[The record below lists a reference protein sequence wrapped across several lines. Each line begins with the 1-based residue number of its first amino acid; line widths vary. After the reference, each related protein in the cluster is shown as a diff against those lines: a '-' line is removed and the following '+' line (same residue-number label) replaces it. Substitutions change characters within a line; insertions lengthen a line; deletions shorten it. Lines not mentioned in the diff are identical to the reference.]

1 MSNVQNYKKVENRIN
16 GINEDAIRVGGQ
28 VRRIAIITIG
38 YHPCACYLARKLRSS
53 DIELFFFNQNAPI
66 VRPHSWKYFQR
77 LLIKRGF
84 SICLDNLFLSIKS
97 GISFVVRCFRELVE
111 QLIGKHIEQTSDIPA
126 LRNDPKIKEEC
137 WLSIVEIK
145 DINSKP
151 DQDKLKTIKPDLI
164 LLAGAPILSRST
176 IECARIA
183 CLNPHEGVTPL
194 YAGNSP
200 FVWPLYEK
208 RFECI
213 GFTIHLVDP
222 VIDGGPIIYQERINL
237 MDCNDWE
244 VLKPKKLLNEIS
256 LKVIQRKYDKLANI
270 TLAMI
275 AGQTF
280 LAMPQFNVRVTPPAG
295 YFVSKIADFN
305 WAKYVNRLKTQ
316 SNE

>member
-1 MSNVQNYKKVENRIN
+1 MNNWQNYIKAEY
-16 GINEDAIRVGGQ
+16 GIERVKGDAVRVSGP

-38 YHPCACYLARKLRSS
+38 YHPCACYLARKLSS
-53 DIELFFFNQNAPI
+53 SGVELFFFNQYAPI
-66 VRPHSWKYFQR
+66 VRPHTLKYFRR

-84 SICLDNLFLSIKS
+84 IICLDNLFLSFRS
-97 GISFVVRCFRELVE
+97 GIAFLIRRSCELAN
-111 QLIGKHIEQTSDIPA
+111 QLIRKKTNQISSIPA
-126 LRNDPKIKEEC
+126 LRNDPEIKDEQ
-137 WLSIVEIK
+137 WLSVVDVK

-164 LLAGAPILSRST
+164 LLAGAPVLSRST
-176 IECARIA
+176 IQCARIA
-183 CLNPHEGVTPL
+183 CLNPHEGITPL

-222 VIDGGPIIYQERINL
+222 IIDGGPVICQERINL
-237 MDCNDWE
+237 RDCNNWE
-244 VLKPKKLLNEIS
+244 GLKPKRLLDEIR

-270 TLAMI
+270 TLAII
-275 AGQTF
+275 AGKTF
-280 LAMPQFNVRVTPPAG
+280 LAVPQVNVRVTPPAG

-305 WAKYVNRLKTQ
+305 WSKYVNQLKAY
-316 SNE
+316 